1 MVTYDLGEQE
11 ISQRQVERDRESR
24 KKLTK
29 TQMALLGLRLPF
41 SHRSLFTCKG
51 EIRCRE
57 AKDG

>member
-11 ISQRQVERDRESR
+11 ISQRQVERYRESR
-24 KKLTK
+24 KK

-51 EIRCRE
+51 EIRCRA